1 MHLEVNKLV
10 YEATIDGEDI
20 STEDGGQA
28 KIATITEDND
38 DTDGVF
44 FRFQSWCEKGALDH
58 TFHPVFDALV
68 KPGKRVR
75 ITLEII
81 N

>member
-1 MHLEVNKLV
+1 MKLQANKLV

-20 STEDGGQA
+20 ATEDGGQA
-28 KIATITEDND
+28 KIATISADND
-38 DTDGVF
+38 SFDTDGVF
-44 FRFQSWCEKGALDH
+44 FRFQSWCEGGAS
-58 TFHPVFDALV
+58 HPVFDSLV
-68 KPGKRVR
+68 KPGRRVR

>member
-1 MHLEVNKLV
+1 MNKLV
-10 YEATIDGEDI
+10 YEATINGEDI
-20 STEDGGQA
+20 STEDSGQA

-38 DTDGVF
+38 GGDGTGDGVF
-44 FRFQSWCEKGALDH
+44 FRFQSWCEGGVW
-58 TFHPVFDALV
+58 HPVFDSLM

-75 ITLEII
+75 VTLEVL